1 MEEQHT
7 AHHYLEKLRKENESI
22 ALKEKD
28 HQVLTRVLI
37 IIISLDQII
46 IFLVNNAFQ
55 IDHLKTQVKRKKQE
69 LKKDRLR
76 IESLEIESRF
86 LKSQHLDNTK

>member
-28 HQVLTRVLI
+28 RQVYDEEEI
-37 IIISLDQII
+37 II
-46 IFLVNNAFQ
+46 N
-55 IDHLKTQVKRKKQE
+55 
-69 LKKDRLR
+69 
-76 IESLEIESRF
+76 
-86 LKSQHLDNTK
+86 